1 MKLVV
6 VKQFHFSF
14 QRDDIDHHLKYVLN
28 ISQTALLYCREFSVA
43 NIIVS
48 VEQHVMI
55 FCFGELDLKIPQEW
69 MIRGILD
76 LEVTA
81 MREIFVLKVLGQRKA
96 TRV

>member
-14 QRDDIDHHLKYVLN
+14 QRDDIDHQLKYALN
-28 ISQTALLYCREFSVA
+28 IFQTALLYCREFSVA
-43 NIIVS
+43 NIIVL

-76 LEVTA
+76 PEVTA
-81 MREIFVLKVLGQRKA
+81 MREIFVLKVLDQQKA